1 MSEQTQFFILSF
13 SDFGIIKHL
22 LDRASPNI
30 RFVVQIEADVGLSF
44 ASSNIS
50 IDLHDKSN
58 VRLGAV
64 QQVYN
69 ISTCKHHKTQ
79 PLKVWSDSLSQV
91 RFPTCQFYLSI
102 FDVTRLSNFHEVL
115 KTSVKCVQPKTDIPG
130 TAIEMLLLLF

>member
-1 MSEQTQFFILSF
+1 MIRLPILCKLKKGTQLFILSF

-50 IDLHDKSN
+50 IDLRNKSN

-64 QQVYN
+64 QQVYTIVFSHRN
-69 ISTCKHHKTQ
+69 CLSLIRVY
-79 PLKVWSDSLSQV
+79 LKIVHILFIIKIDRYTFSASV
-91 RFPTCQFYLSI
+91 
-102 FDVTRLSNFHEVL
+102 FHEIENIL
-115 KTSVKCVQPKTDIPG
+115 DHTSCNT
-130 TAIEMLLLLF
+130 